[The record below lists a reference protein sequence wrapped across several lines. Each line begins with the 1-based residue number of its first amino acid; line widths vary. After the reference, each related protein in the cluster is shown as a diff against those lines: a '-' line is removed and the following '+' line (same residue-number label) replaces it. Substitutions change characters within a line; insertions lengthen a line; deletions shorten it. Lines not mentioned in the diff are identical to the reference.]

1 MTFSCKCSEA
11 LALFSKTNW
20 KSGPVPIIFSSS
32 SESDG
37 GISYFVQLLATVLFS
52 YSPEPVFF
60 TTSETLAAA
69 AAPPESVSNEN
80 GFSSS
85 TGFSFSISKMCH
97 LRFFFSTSTYT
108 QYNFKFDILMG

>member
-1 MTFSCKCSEA
+1 M
-11 LALFSKTNW
+11 ALFSKTNW

-37 GISYFVQLLATVLFS
+37 GISYFVQLLATVLFP
-52 YSPEPVFF
+52 YSPEPVFC
-60 TTSETLAAA
+60 TASETLAAA
-69 AAPPESVSNEN
+69 APPEFSSNEN